1 MIHRDI
7 LIKIAMARKFKF
19 VTVVLA
25 VLIFVG
31 SVPISA
37 RCDRSQQS
45 ERREHCA
52 PDCPMMAHAG
62 VPADT
67 SFNLQ
72 SALNSIPERTNC
84 CTISNSR
91 PETVAQLQVPTT
103 VTADL
108 APSTT
113 DSVALVIAV
122 AGTSPV
128 VQESCYSASLSSA
141 FVLRI

>member
-31 SVPISA
+31 SVPVSA

-67 SFNLQ
+67 SFNPQ
-72 SALNSIPERTNC
+72 SALNNNPERTNC

-103 VTADL
+103 MAADMVF
-108 APSTT
+108 STT
-113 DSVALVIAV
+113 EAVALVFAV
-122 AGTSPV
+122 AGTSPAV
-128 VQESCYSASLSSA
+128 RQLCYSASLSSA